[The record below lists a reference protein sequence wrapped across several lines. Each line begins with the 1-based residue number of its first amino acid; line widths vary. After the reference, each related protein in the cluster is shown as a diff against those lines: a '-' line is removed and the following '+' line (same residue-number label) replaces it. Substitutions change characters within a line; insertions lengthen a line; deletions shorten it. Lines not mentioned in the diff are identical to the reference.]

1 MLRRTSLASSLTAAL
16 VSGSL
21 LLGAPACAVVASGPA
36 ADAPRQVVQK
46 ADQRADQQADSES
59 VLAISID
66 GMSVAAVRKL
76 GKRQLPNLYRF
87 MRAGASTM
95 NARTEREM
103 TVTLPNHTGMV
114 TGRRIQASTGG
125 HGVTWNDNRLEPNT
139 VQEAAGHDVAS
150 VFTAVDAAGGSAA
163 LFAAKTKFTLWQRSW
178 PGAIDRTTVNEDN
191 AELVDELVADLD
203 QDRDFRFLHLSPPD
217 VAGHAHGWMSRP
229 YLRAV
234 RKADALVGR
243 VVAAVNADPARK
255 AGTTILLTSDHGG
268 RGPSHDDARVLDNYR
283 VVFMARGSAV
293 DKGVDL
299 YAINPTYKDPGT
311 RRTTYGAKRQPV
323 RNGMV
328 ANLALDLLDLPPV
341 EGSEHDVLQDLR
353 LTAAP

>member
-1 MLRRTSLASSLTAAL
+1 VLRRTSLASSLTAAL
-16 VSGSL
+16 ISGSL
-21 LLGAPACAVVASGPA
+21 LIGAPACAGVPA
-36 ADAPRQVVQK
+36 GETPRPAERTQHAQARQAPEAD
-46 ADQRADQQADSES
+46 S

-66 GMSVAAVRKL
+66 GMSVRAVRKL
-76 GKRQLPNLYRF
+76 GRKQLPNLYRF

-95 NARTEREM
+95 NARTAREM

-114 TGRRIQASTGG
+114 TGRRIAAAKGG
-125 HGVTWNDNRLEPNT
+125 HGVTWNDNRLRPHT

-150 VFTAVDAAGGSAA
+150 VFSVVDTAGGSTA
-163 LFAAKTKFTLWQRSW
+163 LFAAKTKFTLWDRSW
-178 PGAIDRTTVNEDN
+178 PDAIDRVTIDEDN
-191 AELVDELVADLD
+191 AALVDALVADLD

-217 VAGHAHGWMSRP
+217 VAGHAHGWMSKR

-234 RKADALVGR
+234 RTADRLLGE

-268 RGPSHDDARVLDNYR
+268 HGPSHDNARLLDNYR
-283 VVFMARGSAV
+283 VVFMARGAAV
-293 DKGVDL
+293 DRGVDL
-299 YAINPTYKDPGT
+299 YAINPAYADPGT
-311 RRTTYGAKRQPV
+311 RRTGYGARRQPV

-328 ANLALDLLDLPPV
+328 ANLALDLLDLPAV
-341 EGSEHDVLQDLR
+341 EGSELDDQLDLR